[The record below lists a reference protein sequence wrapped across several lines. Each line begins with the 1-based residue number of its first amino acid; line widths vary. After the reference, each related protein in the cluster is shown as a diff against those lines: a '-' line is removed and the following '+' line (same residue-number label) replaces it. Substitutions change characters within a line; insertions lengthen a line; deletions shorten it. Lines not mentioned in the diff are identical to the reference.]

1 MNAIDNSPNDMHA
14 RILGD
19 VIVINAEGMSREQ
32 VKRLT
37 RNCVGCMRDMVAI
50 EGVRKRT
57 STTTTNNYQP

>member
-1 MNAIDNSPNDMHA
+1 MSVTDSSPTDMHA

-32 VKRLT
+32 VKRLA
-37 RNCVGCMRDMVAI
+37 RNCVGCLRDMVAI
-50 EGVRKRT
+50 EGISKRT

>member
-1 MNAIDNSPNDMHA
+1 MSVTDSSPTDMHA

-32 VKRLT
+32 VKRLA
-37 RNCVGCMRDMVAI
+37 RNCVGCLRDMVAI
-50 EGVRKRT
+50 ESISKRT

>member
-1 MNAIDNSPNDMHA
+1 MTTADNNHNDMHA

-32 VKRLT
+32 VKRLA

-50 EGVRKRT
+50 EGVSKRT
-57 STTTTNNYQP
+57 STTTTNNYHP